1 MCAQRLLAGLLLL
14 GGVIQCPLRAQTN
27 AAKAAHTPDRYLLI
41 VETSKSMQ
49 RRADAVLGSVWYL
62 LGSGLNGQFRD
73 GGTLGVWTFNQDLS
87 AGIFPLQTWS
97 SSAQKDIT
105 QRTITFLKG
114 QKYEKRA
121 NFDEVAPALSR
132 VIEASEVITV
142 ILISS
147 GDFKIRGTPFDDR
160 INAAYLQFRDQQ
172 QKARMPFVTVLR
184 ARHGEVVDYIVN
196 TPPWPLQMPRL
207 IEESRSVEAPRGKP
221 SEALQNAP
229 PTTVPPLIVSGKKP
243 KPEPAVVSRPEPA
256 AAKVEPPPPV
266 VAGAVTNEPAVGKRP
281 EPAASPAEV
290 ARVEPAPVVPAKPV
304 TEPVPAPKPASEPKT
319 ETVKS
324 PEAKATESVPSKT
337 EALASVVAG
346 AVTNEPAVVKRPEPA
361 ASPAEVARVE
371 PALVVPAKP
380 AAELI
385 PKPAPE
391 PKPVSE
397 PKTETV
403 KAPEA
408 RVNEPAPVKPEPVP
422 PPLALA
428 PKPGP
433 ALAKAEPL
441 PPAVTAT
448 VAKEPAQAKRPE
460 PAVPPVEVARVEPTP
475 VVPAKP
481 ATEPTPKPVPAP
493 KSVGEP
499 KSEIVKAPEAMATEP
514 AAAKPEAVSPLP
526 AAKPKPGPTI
536 TEQSKPSPSPGVK
549 TGPAPA
555 PATIPE
561 ALPAT
566 TSSAVTEQGTT
577 SNSSSLTPLPASRP
591 EPSAQSATAAPG
603 ESLMRTRNLWIAAV
617 LLAVVA
623 VGFAFLLTRRSRPAP
638 QGSLITRSFEREKGP

>member
-1 MCAQRLLAGLLLL
+1 LRNRYENASRSRSSRRWGSAGLVCAQRLLAGLLVL
-14 GGVIQCPLRAQTN
+14 GGVTQCPLRAQTN
-27 AAKAAHTPDRYLLI
+27 ATKAAHTPDRYLLI

-114 QKYEKRA
+114 QKYGQRA

-147 GDFKIRGTPFDDR
+147 GDFKFHGTPFDDR

-184 ARHGEVVDYIVN
+184 ARHGQVVDYIVN

-207 IEESRSVEAPRGKP
+207 IEESKSVEAPHGKP

-229 PTTVPPLIVSGKKP
+229 PKTVPPLIVSGKKP
-243 KPEPAVVSRPEPA
+243 KPEPAPIPKPEQA
-256 AAKVEPPPPV
+256 AAKAEPPPPV
-266 VAGAVTNEPAVGKRP
+266 VAGTVTNEPAVVNRP
-281 EPAASPAEV
+281 EKAAPPAEV
-290 ARVEPAPVVPAKPV
+290 ARVEPAPVVPAKP
-304 TEPVPAPKPASEPKT
+304 
-319 ETVKS
+319 
-324 PEAKATESVPSKT
+324 
-337 EALASVVAG
+337 
-346 AVTNEPAVVKRPEPA
+346 
-361 ASPAEVARVE
+361 
-371 PALVVPAKP
+371 
-380 AAELI
+380 AAE
-385 PKPAPE
+385 PMSKPVPE
-391 PKPVSE
+391 PKPVGE

-408 RVNEPAPVKPEPVP
+408 KVIEPAPVKPELVP
-422 PPLALA
+422 PPLAPT
-428 PKPGP
+428 PKPEP
-433 ALAKAEPL
+433 ALAKTEPL
-441 PPAVTAT
+441 PPVVAAT
-448 VAKEPAQAKRPE
+448 VAKEPAQAKRAE
-460 PAVPPVEVARVEPTP
+460 PAVPPVEVARVEPAP

-499 KSEIVKAPEAMATEP
+499 KAETAKAPEAKAAEP
-514 AAAKPEAVSPLP
+514 AAAKPEPVSLPP
-526 AAKPKPGPTI
+526 AAKPKPGPAI
-536 TEQSKPSPSPGVK
+536 TEQPKPSPAPELK

-561 ALPAT
+561 ALTTVTPSVAAGQAT
-566 TSSAVTEQGTT
+566 A
-577 SNSSSLTPLPASRP
+577 SNSSSLTTPPASRP
-591 EPSAQSATAAPG
+591 APSEQSATAAPG
-603 ESLMRTRNLWIAAV
+603 ESLMRTRNLWIASV

-623 VGFAFLLTRRSRPAP
+623 VGFAFLLARRSRPAP
-638 QGSLITRSFEREKGP
+638 QGSLITRSFERKKGP